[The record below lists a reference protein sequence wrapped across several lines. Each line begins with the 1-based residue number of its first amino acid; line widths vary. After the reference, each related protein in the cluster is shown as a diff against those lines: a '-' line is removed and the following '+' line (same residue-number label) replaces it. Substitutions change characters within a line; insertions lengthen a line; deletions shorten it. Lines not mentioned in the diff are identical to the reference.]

1 MLNAETKKELLTII
15 DEIAGLEKRRNEIR
29 RQEFDLRDRISTI
42 RAKNLVDIAV
52 VKDNKEKPIYPNEQ
66 VREAALVV
74 ALDKDSEFKT
84 LRDKLRT
91 LENTLQDISI
101 EHIRL
106 SNRKALLM
114 FEAGLVSPSSSS
126 EIAIE

>member
-74 ALDKDSEFKT
+74 ALDKDSE
-84 LRDKLRT
+84 
-91 LENTLQDISI
+91 LQDISI